1 MRHWKAASASER
13 LEGRLP
19 PLRLEGR
26 EEGRQAPPEGR
37 EEGRPL
43 PAAAAEE
50 GVPKRLEEML
60 EGRQPWG
67 RPEGRPACEGA
78 PRLAQPPKH
87 SGSEG
92 GAWSSEAAERFG
104 LERCAAQAS
113 APPASAASWSGGE

>member
-1 MRHWKAASASER
+1 VRHWKAASASER

-43 PAAAAEE
+43 PAAAAAGE
-50 GVPKRLEEML
+50 GVPKRVEEML

-67 RPEGRPACEGA
+67 RPAGRPACEGA

-87 SGSEG
+87 SASAG
-92 GAWSSEAAERFG
+92 GACSRAAAERCG
-104 LERCAAQAS
+104 LERCAAL
-113 APPASAASWSGGE
+113 PSAASWSG